1 MNSSCQTEAVFLA
14 LGNCVFLIIRS
25 CFDKHDYPLQNS
37 TEIIFGGA
45 GTPFPLGK
53 AVPESWDG
61 GWGEKGCLYRTAFAE
76 DSLTQGAAIA
86 RLAIAGGL
94 SCLPPAILSARTES
108 MQRHAGEGEDS
119 ESLPPPR
126 IVPLSI
132 SRFPSGSLTF
142 SRGICRLGKRDRE
155 TGNGGC
161 SRRSLTARCRLPP
174 PADPDLQG
182 FFRLKGAPSSCRPLA
197 INQAKEAGQGG
208 ISPYAQPIST
218 ARAPAGWLGIT
229 GLIPAGQTCPAAET
243 PYPYISPG

>member
-1 MNSSCQTEAVFLA
+1 MPAGSHTFCSYRKYAKTRRGGGRFRISPPSPDRP
-14 LGNCVFLIIRS
+14 LIH
-25 CFDKHDYPLQNS
+25 F
-37 TEIIFGGA
+37 T
-45 GTPFPLGK
+45 
-53 AVPESWDG
+53 
-61 GWGEKGCLYRTAFAE
+61 
-76 DSLTQGAAIA
+76 
-86 RLAIAGGL
+86 
-94 SCLPPAILSARTES
+94 
-108 MQRHAGEGEDS
+108 
-119 ESLPPPR
+119 
-126 IVPLSI
+126 I
-132 SRFPSGSLTF
+132 SFRFPTF

-197 INQAKEAGQGG
+197 INRAKEAGQGG

>member
-1 MNSSCQTEAVFLA
+1 M
-14 LGNCVFLIIRS
+14 I
-25 CFDKHDYPLQNS
+25 
-37 TEIIFGGA
+37 
-45 GTPFPLGK
+45 
-53 AVPESWDG
+53 
-61 GWGEKGCLYRTAFAE
+61 
-76 DSLTQGAAIA
+76 TQGAAIA

-94 SCLPPAILSARTES
+94 SCLPAAILSARTES

-197 INQAKEAGQGG
+197 INRAKKAGQGG